1 MADVKFRFE
10 EIATFKTEVTV
21 TLPGGDQ
28 QTFVGEFLYL
38 DDEANDEAVK
48 LTNPDLMRQVWKG
61 WDGIVGAD
69 DKPLPFSEPQLELFL
84 KHSYIHNAGVT
95 AYVRGRQGLRAKN

>member
-10 EIATFKTEVTV
+10 EIATFKTEVEVIT
-21 TLPGGDQ
+21 PAGDR

-38 DDEANDEAVK
+38 DDAANDEAVK
-48 LTNPDLMRQVWKG
+48 LSNPDLMRQVWKG
-61 WDGIVGAD
+61 WSGVVASD

-84 KHSYIHNAGVT
+84 KHSYIHNAAVT